1 MLSEN
6 FLATLLFPRET
17 VQKPKLSLLILSLG
31 IFLTFTYATGSCPC
45 LVLST
50 LWATPREAEGDI
62 NLKWSPKS

>member
-31 IFLTFTYATGSCPC
+31 IFLTFT
-45 LVLST
+45 
-50 LWATPREAEGDI
+50 
-62 NLKWSPKS
+62 